1 MKNENA
7 QKSLFGRMADTA
19 ARWAAN
25 MMQCAGEEVR
35 CYEEACQKL
44 GGSSA
49 VNPLP
54 MKRLATP
61 ASTRPAASTTPTSP
75 SSAKCSDFKVP

>member
-1 MKNENA
+1 MKNEKA

-44 GGSSA
+44 GSESAPYEKARNARLDRTGSLYDA
-49 VNPLP
+49 YFPELGEVL
-54 MKRLATP
+54 
-61 ASTRPAASTTPTSP
+61 
-75 SSAKCSDFKVP
+75 

>member
-35 CYEEACQKL
+35 CYEAARQKL
-44 GGSSA
+44 GGKSA
-49 VNPLP
+49 PYENARNA
-54 MKRLATP
+54 RLDRTGSLYDAYFP
-61 ASTRPAASTTPTSP
+61 ELGE
-75 SSAKCSDFKVP
+75 VL

>member
-25 MMQCAGEEVR
+25 MMQCAGEEIR

-44 GGSSA
+44 GSESAPYEKARNARLDKTGSLYDA
-49 VNPLP
+49 YFPELGEVL
-54 MKRLATP
+54 
-61 ASTRPAASTTPTSP
+61 
-75 SSAKCSDFKVP
+75 

>member
-44 GGSSA
+44 GSESAPYEKARNARLDRTGSLYDA
-49 VNPLP
+49 YFPELGEVL
-54 MKRLATP
+54 
-61 ASTRPAASTTPTSP
+61 
-75 SSAKCSDFKVP
+75 

>member
-1 MKNENA
+1 MKNEA
-7 QKSLFGRMADTA
+7 TQKSLFGRMADTA

-44 GGSSA
+44 GG
-49 VNPLP
+49 
-54 MKRLATP
+54 RLDRTGSLYDAYFP
-61 ASTRPAASTTPTSP
+61 ELGE
-75 SSAKCSDFKVP
+75 VL

>member
-44 GGSSA
+44 GSESAPYEKARNARLDKTGSLYDA
-49 VNPLP
+49 YFPELGEVL
-54 MKRLATP
+54 
-61 ASTRPAASTTPTSP
+61 
-75 SSAKCSDFKVP
+75 

>member
-1 MKNENA
+1 MKNEA
-7 QKSLFGRMADTA
+7 TQKSLCGRMADTA

-44 GGSSA
+44 GSESAPYEKARNARLDRTGSLYDA
-49 VNPLP
+49 YFPELGEVL
-54 MKRLATP
+54 
-61 ASTRPAASTTPTSP
+61 
-75 SSAKCSDFKVP
+75 

>member
-35 CYEEACQKL
+35 CYEEALHKL
-44 GGSSA
+44 VGESAPYEKARNARLDKTSSLYDSYFPELGE
-49 VNPLP
+49 VL
-54 MKRLATP
+54 
-61 ASTRPAASTTPTSP
+61 
-75 SSAKCSDFKVP
+75 

>member
-44 GGSSA
+44 GDESAPYEKARNARLDKTGSLYDA
-49 VNPLP
+49 YFPELGEVL
-54 MKRLATP
+54 
-61 ASTRPAASTTPTSP
+61 
-75 SSAKCSDFKVP
+75 